1 MSFTRE
7 VKTELSALKYDDEC
21 CKRAYAYGFLIFGK
35 SFSSR
40 SITCASEYGAVIRS
54 FHTALLDAAGVN
66 AATERLKGGKYILRV
81 ASPADRKKTLEAFD
95 HSPGE
100 VTLRINHG
108 IFENDAC
115 YGAFL
120 RGAFM
125 ACGSIANPDKNYHM
139 EFVVSHNKLSLDL
152 LKIITDLDLKAKY
165 ILRRY
170 SHVVYL
176 KESESIED
184 LLTTMGATESTLKL
198 MEIKINKDVKNKI
211 NRKMNFESA
220 NLSRVIDAG
229 LVQAHAIK
237 LLKDNK
243 ALDTLED
250 SLRELAVLR
259 YENPDMSL
267 KQLGEALSTPLSRSG
282 VNHRLSKI
290 VKLAKQYEK

>member
-100 VTLRINHG
+100 VTLRINPG

>member
-54 FHTALLDAAGVN
+54 FHTALLDTAGVN

-282 VNHRLSKI
+282 VNHRLAKI

>member
-7 VKTELSALKYDDEC
+7 VKTELAALKYDDEC

-40 SITCASEYGAVIRS
+40 SISCASEYGAVIRS
-54 FHTALLDAAGVN
+54 FHSALLDSAGVN
-66 AATERLKGGKYILRV
+66 ADTERLKGGKYILRV
-81 ASPADRKKTLEAFD
+81 TSPADRKKTLEAFD
-95 HSPGE
+95 HAPGE

-139 EFVVSHNKLSLDL
+139 EFVASHNKLSLDL

-237 LLKDNK
+237 LLKDNN

-290 VKLAKQYEK
+290 VKLSKKYEK

>member
-35 SFSSR
+35 NFSSR

-66 AATERLKGGKYILRV
+66 AATERLKGGKYIMRV

-125 ACGSIANPDKNYHM
+125 ACGSIANPDKNYHL